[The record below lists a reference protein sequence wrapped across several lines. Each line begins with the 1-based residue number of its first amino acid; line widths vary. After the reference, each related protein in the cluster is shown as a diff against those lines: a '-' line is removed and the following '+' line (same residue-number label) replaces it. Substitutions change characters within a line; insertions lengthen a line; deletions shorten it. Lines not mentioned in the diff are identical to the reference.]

1 MKKVIAV
8 LLAVVTVI
16 TLLAGCSTKPTITE
30 TENSSNI
37 EVSKSAA
44 EETESSIEAETTT
57 EAETTA
63 EKPTETIIVE
73 TTTEKTT
80 KKNTTST
87 TKKSEITTK
96 IETTTKKKE
105 TTTKKATATTESPY
119 SEWSKTV
126 KDNNKDLC
134 LSIFELVNKERKK
147 AGVEPLAYR
156 YELQAGAD
164 LRAKELAQSFSH
176 TRPNGSKCQTV
187 FKDLGLSNSIY
198 YAENI
203 AMASGFVYTPE
214 MAMYSWMNSSGHKA
228 NILNE
233 NAYGIVVGVTEIN
246 GSTYWVQLFDCNWKK
261 GDPAE
266 HNHDWQ
272 AEYEQ
277 RQVLVKEAWDEPVYG
292 TNWHNHGVPYTCV
305 TCGKV
310 FGIKCNECGYVRN
323 YGPDESDTGNN
334 AMTDYDMHI
343 INTGHEWTSR
353 PKSNENVPYETFIG
367 YEHHDAE
374 YETESYIAYYYCSLN
389 ACGARKDP

>member
-1 MKKVIAV
+1 MKKVIAI

-16 TLLAGCSTKPTITE
+16 TLFTGCSTKATIAE
-30 TENSSNI
+30 TENSSI
-37 EVSKSAA
+37 VEVGKSAA
-44 EETESSIEAETTT
+44 EETESSTETGTT
-57 EAETTA
+57 ETETTA
-63 EKPTETIIVE
+63 EKLTE
-73 TTTEKTT
+73 TTTAQSATVKENTT
-80 KKNTTST
+80 KKT
-87 TKKSEITTK
+87 
-96 IETTTKKKE
+96 ETTTKKKE
-105 TTTKKATATTESPY
+105 TSTKKTTITESSY

-126 KDNNKDLC
+126 KNSNKDLC

-147 AGVEPLAYR
+147 AGVDPLAYR

-164 LRAKELAQSFSH
+164 LRAKELIQSFSH

-187 FKDLGLSNSIY
+187 FKDLGLSNSTY

-203 AMASGFVYTPE
+203 TMASGIVYTPE
-214 MAMYSWMNSSGHKA
+214 MAMYSWMNSSGHRA
-228 NILNE
+228 NILSE

-246 GSTYWVQLFDCNWKK
+246 GSTYWVQLFDWDWKK

-266 HNHDWQ
+266 HKHDWQ
-272 AEYEQ
+272 AEYKQ

-353 PKSNENVPYETFIG
+353 PKSNENVPYEAFIG

-374 YETESYIAYYYCSLN
+374 YEAETYIAYYYCSLN